1 MSIIIK
7 PELQA
12 LIPPL
17 AEDERKQLEQNLIAD
32 GCREPLVVWK
42 NGDGEI
48 LLDGHNRHEI
58 CERNNIP
65 FEVTHKEFDAE
76 VDARIWMRENQVGRR
91 NLTKAWSVDLQF
103 ENKKDLLA
111 KGIGKREQ
119 NLKQNKHTE
128 VLQNNKSE
136 EEKLNTREEIAKAAN
151 VSPSTVAQAEQVK
164 KKAPELWE
172 KAKAGDVSISAA
184 YKDVKKQERKAAV
197 VEKLTSI
204 ESIEAKELK
213 GEYDVIVIDPP
224 WPMQK
229 IDRNERPNQTAFD
242 YPVMSEAEL
251 SVMEMPAGDDCHMW
265 LWTTH
270 KYLPMALR
278 LVNGWGFKYVCTFV
292 WHKPGGFQPFGLP
305 QYNCEFAIYCRKGS
319 PVFLDTKAFPVAF
332 NEPRGKHSEKPEGFY
347 DVVRRVTGGRRIDIF
362 NRRKIDGFDV
372 WGKEAGE

>member
-1 MSIIIK
+1 
-7 PELQA
+7 
-12 LIPPL
+12 
-17 AEDERKQLEQNLIAD
+17 
-32 GCREPLVVWK
+32 
-42 NGDGEI
+42 
-48 LLDGHNRHEI
+48 
-58 CERNNIP
+58 
-65 FEVTHKEFDAE
+65 
-76 VDARIWMRENQVGRR
+76 
-91 NLTKAWSVDLQF
+91 
-103 ENKKDLLA
+103 LLA
-111 KGIGKREQ
+111 KGVEKNKATGGRPSKDKPLSQ
-119 NLKQNKHTE
+119 NDNSLPKHNTQKE
-128 VLQNNKSE
+128 V
-136 EEKLNTREEIAKAAN
+136 AKAAG
-151 VSPSTVAQAEQVK
+151 VSTGMVGMAEQVK
-164 KKAPELWE
+164 EKSPELWE

-229 IDRNERPNQTAFD
+229 IDRDERPNQTAFD
-242 YPVMSEAEL
+242 YPVMSETEL

-278 LVNGWGFKYVCTFV
+278 LVNDWGFKYVCTFV

-319 PVFLDTKAFPVAF
+319 PIFLDTKAFPVAF

-372 WGKEAGE
+372 WGKEADE